1 MKCSINHLYL
11 HSWMGF
17 KGTWSK
23 RQERVFTFALLKMP
37 KGRLQLDLT
46 QLSSRF
52 LAELVLL
59 EMLLQPY
66 SITSHFEQRYAIGL
80 LCLPRLPGF
89 VQILVAIDSSGTG
102 FCTPSPVTHML
113 SIIIGSSSSHNSSL
127 HPFYS

>member
-1 MKCSINHLYL
+1 
-11 HSWMGF
+11 MGF

-46 QLSSRF
+46 QLSSCF

-80 LCLPRLPGF
+80 LCLPRLTGF
-89 VQILVAIDSSGTG
+89 VEILVAIESSGAG
-102 FCTPSPVTHML
+102 F
-113 SIIIGSSSSHNSSL
+113 
-127 HPFYS
+127 FQAQ